1 MELMDEKTN
10 EEKAAKLKMKEIEQ
24 KLDQRIS
31 VVSMLRGLPIEKR
44 KKKLDKTDIEAF
56 ENNIHILR
64 NFLRHQDSE
73 TSIILND
80 DAPELE

>member
-1 MELMDEKTN
+1 
-10 EEKAAKLKMKEIEQ
+10 MKEIEQ

-64 NFLRHQDSE
+64 NFLRH
-73 TSIILND
+73 
-80 DAPELE
+80 